1 MTQTNKID
9 YENLW
14 HYDDDR
20 HHHHRCQNH
29 TDLTGTSSKRHRPK
43 PNNCHITGHT
53 WRTWAE
59 QTLTFWC
66 FSKKKKGESCW
77 SIEKLINNALS
88 SELLIPTTHLF
99 FFKQVY
105 EVSFL
110 TADFSLTC
118 DHLSAVSHAQ
128 IILAHRYQVHCE
140 LYCVSTDAFHN
151 KTTSYSLKIS
161 PNHQNLTS
169 CPVTESCSSRDIKL
183 QIKWSIRAN
192 SPGPGPG
199 PGPGPDNLPSESG
212 PPTAPAR
219 INRCWSPALCCLH
232 APAVQRLTS
241 ELTAN
246 AHRCDQQTP
255 QIQWTAPPSTSTHT
269 QLLIHRQ
276 IRAHSPG

>member
-1 MTQTNKID
+1 MKICD
-9 YENLW
+9 ITMMIVIIIIAVKIIQISQG
-14 HYDDDR
+14 
-20 HHHHRCQNH
+20 HRQNG
-29 TDLTGTSSKRHRPK
+29 TGPNPTTVTLQVIHDEHERGKRWLS
-43 PNNCHITGHT
+43 GVL
-53 WRTWAE
+53 A
-59 QTLTFWC
+59 
-66 FSKKKKGESCW
+66 KKKGESCW

>member
-1 MTQTNKID
+1 MKICD
-9 YENLW
+9 ITMMIVIIIIAVKIIQISQG
-14 HYDDDR
+14 
-20 HHHHRCQNH
+20 HRQNG
-29 TDLTGTSSKRHRPK
+29 TGPNPTTVTLQVIHDEHERSKRWLS
-43 PNNCHITGHT
+43 GVL
-53 WRTWAE
+53 A
-59 QTLTFWC
+59 
-66 FSKKKKGESCW
+66 KKKGESCW